1 MLDSSPAT
9 TNNNKKEHIIH
20 LLCCVKVMIKI
31 KHVKKTLQGGH
42 DQLKKKGGGVFNF
55 LFYPKLPRVNGLF
68 PFCKHS
74 KIRKTEVFSK
84 EIERRIF
91 QM

>member
-1 MLDSSPAT
+1 
-9 TNNNKKEHIIH
+9 
-20 LLCCVKVMIKI
+20 MIKI
-31 KHVKKTLQGGH
+31 KHVKKALQGGH
-42 DQLKKKGGGVFNF
+42 DQLKKKGGGGVFNC
-55 LFYPKLPRVNGLF
+55 LFYHKLPRVNGLF

>member
-1 MLDSSPAT
+1 MSKLHCKVAM
-9 TNNNKKEHIIH
+9 TNRKKR
-20 LLCCVKVMIKI
+20 
-31 KHVKKTLQGGH
+31 
-42 DQLKKKGGGVFNF
+42 GGGSHHVRGPTYF